1 MSGVMEKY
9 EKIAAEEATQ
19 RTKHQAIRN
28 MLELGLT
35 KEQILKKYSE
45 EDFNEAVEEGKTVM
59 VEVMPTNGR
68 FLMTLL
74 IAYCVLWK
82 I

>member
-1 MSGVMEKY
+1 MEKY

-19 RTKHQAIRN
+19 RTKRQAIRN

-59 VEVMPTNGR
+59 V
-68 FLMTLL
+68 
-74 IAYCVLWK
+74 
-82 I
+82 

>member
-19 RTKHQAIRN
+19 RTKRQAIRN

-45 EDFNEAVEEGKTVM
+45 EDFNEALEEGKTVM
-59 VEVMPTNGR
+59 V
-68 FLMTLL
+68 
-74 IAYCVLWK
+74 
-82 I
+82 

>member
-9 EKIAAEEATQ
+9 KKIAAEEATQ

-35 KEQILKKYSE
+35 KEKNLKKYSE
-45 EDFNEAVEEGKTVM
+45 EDINEAVEEGKTVM
-59 VEVMPTNGR
+59 V
-68 FLMTLL
+68 
-74 IAYCVLWK
+74 
-82 I
+82 

>member
-45 EDFNEAVEEGKTVM
+45 EDFNEAVE
-59 VEVMPTNGR
+59 
-68 FLMTLL
+68 
-74 IAYCVLWK
+74 
-82 I
+82 

>member
-1 MSGVMEKY
+1 MSSRKKKEEY

-19 RTKHQAIRN
+19 RTKPQAIRD

-45 EDFNEAVEEGKTVM
+45 EDFNEAVEEGKTLM
-59 VEVMPTNGR
+59 V
-68 FLMTLL
+68 
-74 IAYCVLWK
+74 
-82 I
+82 

>member
-19 RTKHQAIRN
+19 KAIRN

-35 KEQILKKYSE
+35 KEQILMKYSE
-45 EDFNEAVEEGKTVM
+45 EKFNKAVEAENALM
-59 VEVMPTNGR
+59 V
-68 FLMTLL
+68 
-74 IAYCVLWK
+74 
-82 I
+82 

>member
-19 RTKHQAIRN
+19 RTKRQAIRN

-59 VEVMPTNGR
+59 VQTQY
-68 FLMTLL
+68 
-74 IAYCVLWK
+74 IIQK
-82 I
+82 SIIS

>member
-19 RTKHQAIRN
+19 RTKRQAIRN

-45 EDFNEAVEEGKTVM
+45 EDFNEAVEEGKTLM
-59 VEVMPTNGR
+59 V
-68 FLMTLL
+68 
-74 IAYCVLWK
+74 
-82 I
+82 